1 MLDFGIAGKTALVC
15 ASSKGLGYGCAEAL
29 GGAGVNLVLCARGKE
44 ALEDAAA
51 KLREQTGV
59 NVTTVACD
67 ITTEQGRQSALSA
80 ADQIDI
86 LVNNAG
92 GPPPGNFRDWDRS
105 DWEQALNANMLTAID
120 LMKAVIDPMI
130 DRGFGRIVNITSGA
144 VKNPIATLGLSNAA
158 RAGLTG
164 FVAGVSR
171 EVAAHN
177 VTINNL
183 LPGPFNTDRIET
195 LIGNNAR
202 AQNISIAQARAQ
214 MEERN
219 PSKRLGEIHE
229 FGFACAWLC
238 AAQSSFITGQN
249 ILMDGGFHN
258 ATL

>member
-44 ALEDAAA
+44 TLEDAAT
-51 KLREQTGV
+51 KLRDQTGV
-59 NVTTVACD
+59 SVTTVACD

-202 AQNISIAQARAQ
+202 AQNISKAQARAQ

>member
-44 ALEDAAA
+44 TLEDAAT
-51 KLREQTGV
+51 KLRDQTGV
-59 NVTTVACD
+59 SVTTVACD

-202 AQNISIAQARAQ
+202 AQNISIEQARAQ